1 MLIGRSTK
9 FFAGIELFG
18 DSIDL
23 RDLYTVSSDL
33 IQSLDD
39 VHKEFLLSL
48 NYEVRKA
55 YDGHREFEVF
65 GIDGEIKY
73 FGFKFIW
80 PHFLFIV
87 AQLRHLA
94 KWQPTTAR
102 HQATLF
108 RLESIIELALKDADL
123 RIGTEVWEA
132 YKMLDEMPTNY
143 LTDFVQ
149 SVNFDYACRGTA
161 GKLRFKR
168 LPALLNSLNWMSE
181 GYRQYASNVEAH
193 AKAQNKQPAEIE
205 FEYSWTDFKW

>member
-1 MLIGRSTK
+1 MLIGRPTK
-9 FFAGIELFG
+9 FFAGIEIFG

-33 IQSLDD
+33 IERLDD

-55 YDGHREFEVF
+55 YDGHRETEVF
-65 GIDGEIKY
+65 GIDSEIKY
-73 FGFKFIW
+73 FGFKLVW

-108 RLESIIELALKDADL
+108 RLESIIEVVLKEADI

-132 YKMLDEMPTNY
+132 FRRLDEMPPDY
-143 LTDFVQ
+143 LTGFIEN
-149 SVNFDYACRGTA
+149 VNFDYACNGSA

-168 LPALLNSLNWMSE
+168 LPTMLNSLNWMSE
-181 GYRQYASNVEAH
+181 GYRLYGIKVEAL
-193 AKAQNKQPAEIE
+193 AKAQNRQPAEIG
-205 FEYSWTDFKW
+205 FEYPWTDFKW